1 MTKGWMYT
9 LYEDNYAPI
18 AEATHYTFRKLVF
31 ATIFFFFFLQWRV
44 GGPSENM
51 LPLKGQQ
58 CKLISWRKK
67 ELQHKPNP
75 IP

>member
-1 MTKGWMYT
+1 MPQLLK
-9 LYEDNYAPI
+9 LPI
-18 AEATHYTFRKLVF
+18 IHLGNLVF
-31 ATIFFFFFLQWRV
+31 ATIFIFFFLQWRV